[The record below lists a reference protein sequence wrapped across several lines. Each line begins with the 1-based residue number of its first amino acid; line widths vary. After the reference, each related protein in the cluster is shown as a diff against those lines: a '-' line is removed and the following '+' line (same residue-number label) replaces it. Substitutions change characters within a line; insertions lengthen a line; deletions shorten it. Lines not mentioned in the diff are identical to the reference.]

1 MITETSPPET
11 APAPDSADA
20 SAGPDTGRSDIT
32 RESRRPEAGH
42 SITLPVDGMS
52 CAGCSA
58 AVRSRLEDLGGVIGA
73 NVNLA
78 TSKATVE
85 YDPDRVA
92 PPDLVEAI
100 HSAGYVV
107 PDGAL
112 EAALA
117 EAAGESTSAPV
128 AAAGE
133 GESREERRYRTT
145 LLRFWFSIT
154 SAILVMV
161 LSMPLMDGHGALAK
175 ADPMMAV
182 LRPLAH
188 GLEALVPA
196 LATINPTALKIG
208 LFVLTLAV
216 MAVGGGTFYAGA
228 WRSLRH
234 GAANMNTLIALGT
247 GAAFLFSAAATFAP
261 GLFRSAGLPA
271 DVYYE
276 AVAWILALVLLG
288 KVFEA
293 KAMGRTSSAIRR
305 LLEMG
310 ARTARVVRNG
320 DEIEV
325 PVEEIRVGD
334 RLVVRPGEKIP
345 VDGRVVDGA
354 SAVDEAMLT
363 GEPLPVDKGPGDEV
377 VGATM
382 NTTGSFQME
391 ATRVGRDTVLA
402 QIVRLVEEAQGSR
415 APIQRL
421 ADRISAVF
429 VPAVVGVAALTF
441 AAWMIWGPAPAVLYA
456 MVAAVTVLIIACP
469 CALGLATPTAI
480 MVGTG
485 KGAENGILI
494 KGGEALEIAGK
505 LTTVVFD
512 KTGTVTLGEPTV
524 GDILLAD
531 PADGTGTGN
540 GAEPVEDWKV
550 LRWAAA
556 VEQRSEHPLARAVLA
571 AAEERGVLV
580 PPVDGFDSAPGRGV
594 RGTVDGQD
602 LLVGKEEWLV
612 AHGIDPAPLAD
623 AARGAA
629 QDGKTTI
636 WVAAAGRPVGLLTVT
651 DPPKPGA
658 AAALARLRGMGLE
671 LVMLSGDRPE
681 AVRAMASSLGV
692 ERVIGGVLP
701 GEKSA
706 EIRRLQESGEVVGM
720 VGDGVNDAPALAQ
733 ADLGIALGTGTDVAI
748 EASDVTLVGDR
759 LDGVAEAIAL
769 SRATLR
775 TIHQNFVGAFVYN
788 TLGIPIAAGVL
799 YPAFGLL
806 LSPVIASFAMA
817 MSSVTVVTNSLRLRK
832 WSPTTPGD

>member
-1 MITETSPPET
+1 
-11 APAPDSADA
+11 
-20 SAGPDTGRSDIT
+20 
-32 RESRRPEAGH
+32 
-42 SITLPVDGMS
+42 
-52 CAGCSA
+52 
-58 AVRSRLEDLGGVIGA
+58 VIGA

-85 YDPDRVA
+85 YEPGQVA
-92 PPDLVEAI
+92 PPELVAAI
-100 HSAGYVV
+100 QSAGYAV
-107 PDGAL
+107 PEGAL
-112 EAALA
+112 EAAVA
-117 EAAGESTSAPV
+117 EAAGEHASAP
-128 AAAGE
+128 AAMSDQA
-133 GESREERRYRTT
+133 ESREERRYRAT

-154 SAILVMV
+154 SAVLVMV

-182 LRPLAH
+182 LRPLAR
-188 GLEALVPA
+188 GIEALVPA
-196 LATINPTALKIG
+196 LATIDPTVLKIG

-216 MAVGGGTFYAGA
+216 MVIGGGTFYAGA

-247 GAAFLFSAAATFAP
+247 GAAFLFSATATFAP
-261 GLFRSAGLPA
+261 GLFRDAGLAA

-310 ARTARVVRNG
+310 ARTARVLRDG
-320 DEIEV
+320 GEIEV

-334 RLVVRPGEKIP
+334 LLVVRPGEKVP
-345 VDGRVVDGA
+345 VDGRVVEGA

-377 VGATM
+377 VGATI
-382 NTTGSFQME
+382 NTTGSFHME

-441 AAWMIWGPAPAVLYA
+441 AAWMIWGPAPALLYA

-524 GDILLAD
+524 GEILLS
-531 PADGTGTGN
+531 
-540 GAEPVEDWKV
+540 EPSESNDDAVALEDWRV

-556 VEQRSEHPLARAVLA
+556 VEQRSEHPLAGAVLA

-580 PPVDGFDSAPGRGV
+580 PPVEGFDSAPGRGV
-594 RGTVDGQD
+594 RGTVDGQEI
-602 LLVGKEEWLV
+602 LVGKEEWLTE
-612 AHGIDPAPLAD
+612 HGVETAPLSGQ
-623 AARGAA
+623 AATAA
-629 QDGKTTI
+629 SAGKTTI
-636 WVAAAGRPVGLLTVT
+636 WVAAGGRAVGLLTVT

-658 AAALARLRGMGLE
+658 ASALARLREMGLE

-681 AVRAMASSLGV
+681 AVQAMAASLGI

-706 EIRRLQESGEVVGM
+706 EIRRLQEAGEVVGM

-748 EASDVTLVGDR
+748 EASDITLVGDR
-759 LDGVAEAIAL
+759 LDGVAEAITL

-775 TIHQNFVGAFVYN
+775 TIRQNFVGAFVYN

-799 YPAFGLL
+799 YPAFGVL

-832 WSPTTPGD
+832 WTPEGSGGR

>member
-1 MITETSPPET
+1 MTTATTTPEA

-20 SAGPDTGRSDIT
+20 PPRASAPGGAH
-32 RESRRPEAGH
+32 RPEAGR

-58 AVRSRLEDLGGVIGA
+58 AVRSRLEELAGVIGA

-85 YDPDRVA
+85 YEPDQVA
-92 PPDLVEAI
+92 PPELVAAI
-100 HSAGYVV
+100 QSAGYAV
-107 PDGAL
+107 PEGAL
-112 EAALA
+112 EAAVA
-117 EAAGESTSAPV
+117 EAAGEHASAP
-128 AAAGE
+128 AAMSDQA
-133 GESREERRYRTT
+133 ESREERRYRAT

-154 SAILVMV
+154 SAVLVMV

-182 LRPLAH
+182 LRPLAR
-188 GLEALVPA
+188 GIEALVPA
-196 LATINPTALKIG
+196 LATIDPTVLKIG

-216 MAVGGGTFYAGA
+216 MVIGGGTFYAGA

-247 GAAFLFSAAATFAP
+247 GAAFLFSATATFAP
-261 GLFRSAGLPA
+261 GLFRDAGLAA

-310 ARTARVVRNG
+310 ARTARVLRDG
-320 DEIEV
+320 GEIEV

-334 RLVVRPGEKIP
+334 LLVVRPGEKVP
-345 VDGRVVDGA
+345 VDGRVVEGA

-377 VGATM
+377 VGATI
-382 NTTGSFQME
+382 NTTGSFHME

-441 AAWMIWGPAPAVLYA
+441 AAWMIWGPAPALLYA

-524 GDILLAD
+524 GEILLS
-531 PADGTGTGN
+531 
-540 GAEPVEDWKV
+540 EPSESNDDAVALEDWRV

-556 VEQRSEHPLARAVLA
+556 VEQRSEHPLAGAVLA

-580 PPVDGFDSAPGRGV
+580 PPVEGFDSAPGRGV
-594 RGTVDGQD
+594 RGTVDGQEI
-602 LLVGKEEWLV
+602 LVGKEEWLTE
-612 AHGIDPAPLAD
+612 HGVETAPLSGQ
-623 AARGAA
+623 AATAA
-629 QDGKTTI
+629 SAGKTTI
-636 WVAAAGRPVGLLTVT
+636 WVAAGGRAVGLLTVT

-658 AAALARLRGMGLE
+658 ASALARLREMGLE

-681 AVRAMASSLGV
+681 AVQAMAASLGI

-706 EIRRLQESGEVVGM
+706 EIRRLQEAGEVVGM

-748 EASDVTLVGDR
+748 EASDITLVGDR
-759 LDGVAEAIAL
+759 LDGVAEAITL

-775 TIHQNFVGAFVYN
+775 TIRQNFVGAFVYN

-799 YPAFGLL
+799 YPAFGVL

-832 WSPTTPGD
+832 WTPEGSGGR

>member
-1 MITETSPPET
+1 MISEPKAPPTPQSTRSEGPPADEPRAPGAPPEA
-11 APAPDSADA
+11 APEVRAALQ
-20 SAGPDTGRSDIT
+20 T
-32 RESRRPEAGH
+32 
-42 SITLPVDGMS
+42 ITLPVDGMS

-58 AVRSRLEDLGGVIGA
+58 AVRLRLEDLEGVVGA

-85 YDPDRVA
+85 YDPGQVA
-92 PPDLVEAI
+92 PPALAEAI
-100 HSAGYVV
+100 HSAGYSV

-112 EAALA
+112 EAAVAELEGGG
-117 EAAGESTSAPV
+117 EAAAP
-128 AAAGE
+128 APGAGE
-133 GESREERRYRTT
+133 VPREELRYRAI
-145 LLRFWFSIT
+145 LRRFWFSIT
-154 SAILVMV
+154 AAVAVM
-161 LSMPLMDGHGALAK
+161 LFSMPLMDGNGALAK

-188 GLEALVPA
+188 GLEALIPA
-196 LATINPTALKIG
+196 LATLDPTVLKIG

-216 MAVGGGTFYAGA
+216 MAFGGGEFYTGA

-234 GAANMNTLIALGT
+234 GVANMNTLIALGT

-261 GLFRSAGLPA
+261 GLFHAAGLPA

-293 KAMGRTSSAIRR
+293 KAMGRTSSAIRH
-305 LLEMG
+305 LLQMG
-310 ARTARVVRNG
+310 ARTAHVVRDG
-320 DEIEV
+320 DELEV

-334 RLVVRPGEKIP
+334 RLIVRPGEKIP

-354 SAVDEAMLT
+354 SAVDESMLT
-363 GEPLPVDKGPGDEV
+363 GEPVPVDKQAGDEV
-377 VGATM
+377 VGATI
-382 NTTGSFQME
+382 NTTGSFRMQ

-421 ADRISAVF
+421 ADRVSAVF
-429 VPAVVGVAALTF
+429 VPAVVAVAVVTF
-441 AAWMIWGPAPAVLYA
+441 AAWMIWGPAPAFLYA

-512 KTGTVTLGEPTV
+512 KTGTVTLGKPTV
-524 GDILLAD
+524 GEVLTAD
-531 PADGTGTGN
+531 PA
-540 GAEPVEDWKV
+540 VEDWKV

-571 AAEERGVLV
+571 AAETHGVLV
-580 PPVDGFDSAPGRGV
+580 PPVEGFDSAPGRGV
-594 RGTVDGQD
+594 TGTVDGQTV
-602 LLVGKEEWLV
+602 LVGKEEWLV
-612 AHGIDPAPLAD
+612 EHGVDSGPLA
-623 AARGAA
+623 AAAKAAAGA
-629 QDGKTTI
+629 GKTTI
-636 WVAAAGRPVGLLTVT
+636 WVAAAGRPVGLLAVT

-658 AAALARLRGMGLE
+658 AAALGRLRSMGLE

-681 AVRAMASSLGV
+681 AVRAMAASLGV

-706 EIRRLQESGEVVGM
+706 EIRRLQEAGEVVGM

-748 EASDVTLVGDR
+748 ETSDITLVGDR
-759 LDGVAEAIAL
+759 LDGVAESISL

-775 TIHQNFVGAFVYN
+775 KIHQNFVGAFVYN
-788 TLGIPIAAGVL
+788 TLGIPIAAGVF

-832 WSPTTPGD
+832 WTPRA